1 MGQWVADRDG
11 GDRRCKDKVNLT
23 DGLLNRLPT
32 GLRLQVNICLP
43 SGTEMPSLYA
53 ILCDTK
59 GMPSNPGQAE
69 AFFFDPA
76 KSPQALAS
84 SSGGRRW
91 AGRANLGEA
100 ARPARACDG
109 A

>member
-1 MGQWVADRDG
+1 MSAKW
-11 GDRRCKDKVNLT
+11 
-23 DGLLNRLPT
+23 
-32 GLRLQVNICLP
+32 
-43 SGTEMPSLYA
+43 TEMPSLYA
-53 ILCDTK
+53 IPRDTQ
-59 GMPSNPGQAE
+59 GMPSNPPKPRLS
-69 AFFFDPA
+69 FYDPA

-84 SSGGRRW
+84 STGGRRW